1 MQSSLEQSL
10 QVMANAFRKL
20 EDQVPAPEST
30 KHGNGFVFRYKEQ
43 LIEQAI
49 LQKLAKAI
57 SGLAASQVLLANGYA
72 QEHATLNRIVDELG
86 EDVFFLAAAL
96 TNDKLTPLHERFLAS
111 FWAEEYSD
119 PDDIVGTH
127 KARDIVPRKKI
138 RAYTMRVLGE
148 GIELSRATTTGNV
161 LHKMYSGFVHGAS
174 PQIMELCVGNPP
186 RFMLFGMTGT
196 PRIREHF
203 DDSWNYHYRTLTAV
217 TVAAK
222 AFGDGGLVDAMYAYL
237 DQFEEETGRTG
248 KA

>member
-1 MQSSLEQSL
+1 
-10 QVMANAFRKL
+10 MANAFRTL
-20 EDQVPAPEST
+20 EVQVPAPVAT
-30 KHGNGFVFRYKEQ
+30 KHGHAFVFRYKEQ

-57 SGLAASQVLLANGYA
+57 SGLSASQVLLANGYV
-72 QEHATLNRIVDELG
+72 QEQATLNRAIDELG

-96 TNDKLTPLHERFLAS
+96 TNDTLTPLHERFLAS
-111 FWAEEYSD
+111 FWAEEYAD
-119 PDDIVGTH
+119 PGDVVGTH

-148 GIELSRATTTGNV
+148 GVEPTRANTTGNV

-174 PQIMELCVGNPP
+174 PQIMELCAGSPP
-186 RFMLFGMTGT
+186 RFMLFGMMGT

-222 AFGDGGLVDAMYAYL
+222 AFGDGGLVNTMYEYL
-237 DQFEEETGRTG
+237 DQFEKETGRTG